1 MVSES
6 QKDALRR
13 QFMSKAEA
21 VFERALE
28 RGLAKEDI
36 RLSEIEEIVNEL
48 KFELTGELVEDII
61 QVQASLQPGPGP
73 KCASCGWEMRSKG
86 HKKRPAIQTSQGAIE
101 LERAYY
107 YCEKCKRGVFPPGQ
121 PVGDQ

>member
-13 QFMSKAEA
+13 QFMTKAEA

-28 RGLAKEDI
+28 RGLAKADI

-61 QVQASLQPGPGP
+61 AVQASQQAGPGP
-73 KCASCGWEMRSKG
+73 KCERCGRELRYKG
-86 HKKRPAIQTSQGAIE
+86 KKKRPAIQTSQGEIE

-107 YCEKCKRGVFPPGQ
+107 YCEPCQRGFFPPGQ

>member
-6 QKDALRR
+6 RKDALRR

-21 VFERALE
+21 VFERAME

-73 KCASCGWEMRSKG
+73 KCASCGREMRYKG
-86 HKKRPAIQTSQGAIE
+86 YKKRPAIQTSQGAIE

-107 YCEKCKRGVFPPGQ
+107 YCEKCKRGFFPPGQ